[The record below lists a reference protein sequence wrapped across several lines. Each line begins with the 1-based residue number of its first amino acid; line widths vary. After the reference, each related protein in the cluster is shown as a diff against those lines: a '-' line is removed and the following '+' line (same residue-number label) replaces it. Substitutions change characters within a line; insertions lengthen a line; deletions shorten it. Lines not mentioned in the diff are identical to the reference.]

1 MTLWI
6 AYSRAGKE
14 FETEQAIRDLG
25 VDVWCARKVEFK
37 RIAQSKSR
45 RPQAVISPL
54 LVNYLFLDCPAE
66 RYLDVVQ
73 VKHLASTMQAVGN
86 TEARHVMRW
95 LDARRAEFDERMS
108 QIQAG
113 ERLAEYQ
120 PGEALEILRGPLA
133 GKFAT
138 FQRIVEREH
147 ELFPRAEVE
156 TDMLGGKR
164 RTDVDILDVRKVG

>member
-14 FETEQAIRDLG
+14 FEVEQAIRDLG

-45 RPQAVISPL
+45 RPQAVISPYL
-54 LVNYLFLDCPAE
+54 RNYLFLDCPPE
-66 RYLDVVQ
+66 KYLAVVDT
-73 VKHLASTMQAVGN
+73 KHLAKTMQAVGN
-86 TEARHVMRW
+86 TEARSVHGW
-95 LDARRAEFDERMS
+95 IAARNIEFTERMA
-108 QIQAG
+108 QIEAG
-113 ERLAEYQ
+113 ERLSEYKD
-120 PGEALEILRGPLA
+120 GEQLEILRGPLA
-133 GKFAT
+133 GKFAV
-138 FQRIVEREH
+138 FRRIVEREH

-156 TDMLGGKR
+156 TDILGGKR